1 MRSRPKSQVRFPP
14 PVFQV
19 VPRFKSRLRPVRN
32 LVVMIPRRPQ
42 RFLRH
47 LIKLRHLIFARH
59 RSGAVLPP
67 ALQQLLAEPAA
78 LINLQ
83 QIDRN
88 VLRPHRRQFF
98 QRSPPAFLRLV
109 RQPCNQIKADIPYPR
124 LAQNR
129 HRPINVRP
137 AMHPP
142 RCRFYFVG
150 AQHRCALRHRPNSQP
165 NPLPPPSGTP
175 YVHESPCIAPPRM
188 AQTCY
193 SPPLRYENYNR
204 YTSSGRT
211 APARKSRASSSPKN
225 SSTPLPQP
233 ATRPDT
239 PNGTMGA

>member
-1 MRSRPKSQVRFPP
+1 MPPPFLPRSSLGRPPASLPRDSPRMSLGSHPKCFSDEPAQADSASRPRC
-14 PVFQV
+14 
-19 VPRFKSRLRPVRN
+19 RPCQQPN
-32 LVVMIPRRPQ
+32 L
-42 RFLRH
+42 L
-47 LIKLRHLIFARH
+47 
-59 RSGAVLPP
+59 
-67 ALQQLLAEPAA
+67 
-78 LINLQ
+78 
-83 QIDRN
+83 
-88 VLRPHRRQFF
+88 
-98 QRSPPAFLRLV
+98 
-109 RQPCNQIKADIPYPR
+109 
-124 LAQNR
+124 
-129 HRPINVRP
+129 
-137 AMHPP
+137 P

-193 SPPLRYENYNR
+193 PPPLLSENYNS